1 MHVAQLAER
10 LAVAQKVG
18 GSNPLV
24 HPKDCVTERPGAALQ
39 KLRSQSDSDRS
50 LQQGSS
56 LMVRRLTLAQVVAGS
71 IPASPSIVF
80 ETRSS
85 TAEQKPLE
93 LLVRGSNP
101 LVSSKWVC
109 RPIWIWASL

>member
-56 LMVRRLTLAQVVAGS
+56 LMVRPLALDQVIAGS
-71 IPASPSIVF
+71 NPAPPSIVF
-80 ETRSS
+80 KTRSS

-93 LLVRGSNP
+93 LLVGGSNP
-101 LVSSKWVC
+101 PASSKWVS
-109 RPIWIWASL
+109 RPLWRRGGL